1 MTMTFSSEQV
11 LWKNFKFLT
20 KEIEE
25 KMNKMKEEMEEYKR
39 PTSEDL
45 MGCLRYQEDKLT
57 QLLLKNFR
65 NQRQTW
71 RSFIVIEWDKV
82 DFFQLLL
89 HILTTTRHVRASYL
103 WTIFSNSSTY
113 ILECRKVFQFA
124 SNLRKHEHS
133 HEMKSQSTH
142 ESKHSLRS
150 DHFPVEFVDVTR
162 SSNTDM

>member
-1 MTMTFSSEQV
+1 MWENIATKNHHQQQHQVFDFSIDV
-11 LWKNFKFLT
+11 H
-20 KEIEE
+20 
-25 KMNKMKEEMEEYKR
+25 
-39 PTSEDL
+39 P
-45 MGCLRYQEDKLT
+45 QEGSKCFDDDD
-57 QLLLKNFR
+57 LLKRTENFR